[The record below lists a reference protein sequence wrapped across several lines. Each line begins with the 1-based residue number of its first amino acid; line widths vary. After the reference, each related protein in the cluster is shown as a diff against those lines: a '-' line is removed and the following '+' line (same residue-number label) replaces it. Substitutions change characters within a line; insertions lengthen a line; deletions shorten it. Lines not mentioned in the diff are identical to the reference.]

1 LQTADKKSNPL
12 YATQGSPGMG
22 KSALIDLLSSL
33 SWQQVRELSP
43 AGASDEF
50 CQWVVDSVHVSI
62 DFNGFQT
69 PSDHELGNVERII
82 SVRLLHRY
90 SESREF
96 TFGFPQFIRFVIC

>member
-1 LQTADKKSNPL
+1 
-12 YATQGSPGMG
+12 MG

-33 SWQQVRELSP
+33 SLEQVRELRP

-69 PSDHELGNVERII
+69 IDNSELVDLKRMIAI
-82 SVRLLHRY
+82 RLLHRCAHS
-90 SESREF
+90 SELCMRHCVLILYLF
-96 TFGFPQFIRFVIC
+96 WLIPNCVW